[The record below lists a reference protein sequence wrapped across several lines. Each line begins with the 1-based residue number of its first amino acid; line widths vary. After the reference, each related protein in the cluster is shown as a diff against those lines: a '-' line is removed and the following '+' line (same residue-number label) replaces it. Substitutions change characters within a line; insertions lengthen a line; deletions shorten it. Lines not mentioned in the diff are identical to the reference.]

1 MAQDQSSDTNPTH
14 LELDFDNDAEFEKMG
29 KAGKKGLFGRFNSRF
44 NDKLETSRGQDRR
57 RDAVAETAALPD
69 AKADD
74 LAMRRARNVNAQKM
88 IIPEGVLIE
97 GNLSSGSDTDIG
109 GRIEGNI
116 TVEGRL
122 HLGPS
127 ALISG
132 NVRAGSCKI
141 DGLVEG
147 KVECSEE
154 LDLGETG
161 RLNADV
167 LAGKRI
173 NLAGQVFGNVTTPG
187 VLRLAATS
195 RVEGDVRTRSI
206 LMEEGATM
214 NGQCVMRAPAQRQ
227 AAQGQQGQAQA
238 SAQQQQGGQP
248 GNQQTN
254 QSDNKKKKK

>member
-1 MAQDQSSDTNPTH
+1 MAQEKTKDANPTH
-14 LELDFDNDAEFEKMG
+14 LELDFEADGDFEKMG
-29 KAGKKGLFGRFNSRF
+29 HAGKKGLFGRFNSKF
-44 NDKLETSRGQDRR
+44 NDKLQNSRGQDRQ
-57 RDAVAETAALPD
+57 RDVVAETASMPE

-88 IIPEGVLIE
+88 IIPEGVIIE
-97 GNLSSGSDTDIG
+97 GSLTSASDTEIG

-122 HLGPS
+122 QLGPS

-132 NVRAGSCKI
+132 NIRAGSCKI
-141 DGLVEG
+141 EGLVEG
-147 KVECSEE
+147 KVECSEDLE
-154 LDLGETG
+154 LGQSG
-161 RLNADV
+161 RLNADI

-173 NLAGQVFGNVTTPG
+173 LLAGQVYGNVTTPG

-214 NGQCVMRAPAQRQ
+214 NGQCVMRAPAQQ
-227 AAQGQQGQAQA
+227 QAQNP
-238 SAQQQQGGQP
+238 Q
-248 GNQQTN
+248 NQ
-254 QSDNKKKKK
+254 KKK